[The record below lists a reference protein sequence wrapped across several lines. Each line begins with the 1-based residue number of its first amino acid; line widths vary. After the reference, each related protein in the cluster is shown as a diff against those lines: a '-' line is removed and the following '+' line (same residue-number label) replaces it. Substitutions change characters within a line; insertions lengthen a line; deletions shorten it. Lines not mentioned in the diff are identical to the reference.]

1 MLERKYLNQIS
12 ESFQIAPICALL
24 GPRQCGKT
32 TLANEYAKNLKGK
45 FFLFDLEDPLDLA
58 KLDNPKLTL
67 EPLDGLIVIDEI
79 QRRPE
84 LFPILRVMVDKYN
97 KEFLILGS
105 ASSELIRQ
113 SSESLAGRIN
123 YIEMSPLSLEEATD
137 VSILWNRGGF
147 PRSYLAKS
155 DMLSNEWR
163 KSYIRTYLE
172 KDIKN
177 LGFDISSQTMR
188 RLWNMIAHYH
198 GQILNA
204 SELGRSINVSYKTID
219 RYIDILSGTFMIRRL
234 SPWFENIGKRQI
246 KSPKIYFRD
255 SGLLHTILGIEN
267 TEQLQMHP
275 KLGSSWKGFAL
286 EEVIRKLDTDYNDC
300 YFWATQGGAE
310 LDLLV
315 IKNGKKLG
323 FEIKYTDS
331 PKITKSMHSAI
342 DDLNLEQMTIII
354 PGKDKFKLSEDI
366 EVYGIEAFKNL

>member
-1 MLERKYLNQIS
+1 MLKRIYYNQITN
-12 ESFQIAPICALL
+12 SFNIWPICALL

-32 TLANEYAKNLKGK
+32 TLAKEYAKNLKEK
-45 FFLFDLEDPLDLA
+45 YFLFDLEDPLDLA
-58 KLDNPKLTL
+58 KLDNPKLAL
-67 EPLDGLIVIDEI
+67 ESLDGLIVIDEI

-97 KEFLILGS
+97 KKFLILGS

-113 SSESLAGRIN
+113 SSESLAGRIS
-123 YIEMSPLSLEEATD
+123 YIEMAPLSLEEID
-137 VSILWNRGGF
+137 DSSKLLIRGGF
-147 PRSYLAKS
+147 PRSYLAAS
-155 DMLSNEWR
+155 DKLSNEWR

-177 LGFDISSQTMR
+177 LGFDVSSQTMR
-188 RLWNMIAHYH
+188 RLWNMLAHYH
-198 GQILNA
+198 GQVLNA

-255 SGLLHTILGIEN
+255 SGILHTILGIEN
-267 TEQLQMHP
+267 TEQLHMHP
-275 KLGSSWKGFAL
+275 KLGASWEGFAL
-286 EEVIRKLDTDYNDC
+286 EEVIRKLKADSNDC

-310 LDLLV
+310 LDLL
-315 IKNGKKLG
+315 IFKDGNKLG

-331 PKITKSMHSAI
+331 PKITKSMHSALN
-342 DDLNLEQMTIII
+342 DLKLDQMTVII
-354 PGKDKFKLSEDI
+354 PGKDKFKLSE
-366 EVYGIEAFKNL
+366 EVEVCGLEAL

>member
-12 ESFQIAPICALL
+12 ESFQITPICALL

-32 TLANEYAKNLKGK
+32 TLAHEYAKNLNGK

-58 KLDNPKLTL
+58 KLDNPKLAL

-123 YIEMSPLSLEEATD
+123 YIEMTPLSMEEASD
-137 VSILWNRGGF
+137 VSKLWNRGGF
-147 PRSYLAKS
+147 PRSYLAEN

-177 LGFDISSQTMR
+177 LGFDVSSQTMR
-188 RLWNMIAHYH
+188 RLWNMLAHYH

-255 SGLLHTILGIEN
+255 SGLLHAILGIEN

-275 KLGSSWKGFAL
+275 KLGSSWEGFAL
-286 EEVIRKLDTDYNDC
+286 EEVIRKLNIDYNDC

-342 DDLNLEQMTIII
+342 DDLKLDQMTIII
-354 PGKDKFKLSEDI
+354 PGKDKFKLSEYV
-366 EVYGIEAFKNL
+366 EVYGIEAFKN